1 MSKIRRAYL
10 NIIKSAVKH
19 IIEGRQKGK
28 LLKYDNNN
36 NKKTSDKNW

>member
-1 MSKIRRAYL
+1 MSKIRRADL

-36 NKKTSDKNW
+36 EKTSDKNW